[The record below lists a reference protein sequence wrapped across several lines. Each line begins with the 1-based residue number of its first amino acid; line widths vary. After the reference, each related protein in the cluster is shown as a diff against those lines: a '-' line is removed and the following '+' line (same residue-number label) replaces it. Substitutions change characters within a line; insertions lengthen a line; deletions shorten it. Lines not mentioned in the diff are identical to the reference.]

1 MCTQRYSIWTS
12 YRLHSLYTAQLSGNI
27 GNGVTMK
34 YELTSVQAVMRSSVK
49 GEDGVNLCS
58 CDSKTQTDI
67 VVLCRLHFGFQQ
79 LSNTDGWATGT
90 DSRPVE

>member
-1 MCTQRYSIWTS
+1 M
-12 YRLHSLYTAQLSGNI
+12 
-27 GNGVTMK
+27 
-34 YELTSVQAVMRSSVK
+34 
-49 GEDGVNLCS
+49 NLCS
-58 CDSKTQTDI
+58 CDSKTQTDN